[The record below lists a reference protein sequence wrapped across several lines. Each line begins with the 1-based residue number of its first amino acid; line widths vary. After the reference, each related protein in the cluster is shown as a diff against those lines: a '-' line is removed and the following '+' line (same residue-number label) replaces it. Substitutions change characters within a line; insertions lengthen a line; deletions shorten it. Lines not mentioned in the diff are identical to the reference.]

1 MALPRQAG
9 GKQMPHEGFARRRNL
24 HQIVNINEVSL
35 YLGISLHPPRLCQ
48 RLCRLDVNVL
58 LLCFKVNRMK
68 NSSSPYSTTL
78 ANSDAA
84 YFHQARDSDTPGALV
99 KFKQAEFG
107 FNALIAF

>member
-1 MALPRQAG
+1 
-9 GKQMPHEGFARRRNL
+9 MPHEGFARRRNL

-58 LLCFKVNRMK
+58 LLCFTVNRMK

-78 ANSDAA
+78 ANT
-84 YFHQARDSDTPGALV
+84 FHPARDTDTPGALV

-107 FNALIAF
+107 FNALIPF